1 MIRVA
6 QPGVTEVSEEL
17 RPVSPGLEGP
27 RPGAWAHSCP
37 GSSSVAP
44 RRPGGRAGGCEGS
57 GGCGGG
63 GSQTVVCL
71 PSHRGRSPPS
81 WEAESRALPFSRC
94 QIPNREAH

>member
-37 GSSSVAP
+37 GELECGSPQA
-44 RRPGGRAGGCEGS
+44 RRE
-57 GGCGGG
+57 
-63 GSQTVVCL
+63 
-71 PSHRGRSPPS
+71 S
-81 WEAESRALPFSRC
+81 WGL
-94 QIPNREAH
+94 